1 LPWWWFCFIAS
12 GIIDH
17 SGFPI
22 QLLENDVS
30 GYIVSDV
37 FSLISEVMDIVRA
50 YLAIMLVSEIVRMQQ
65 SHVRL

>member
-1 LPWWWFCFIAS
+1 MCLWKPYQAMKEIWKVSANPANWQNSPRGAILPWWWFCFIAS

-30 GYIVSDV
+30 G
-37 FSLISEVMDIVRA
+37 
-50 YLAIMLVSEIVRMQQ
+50 
-65 SHVRL
+65 